1 MALAN
6 VQAKDLQTFYLHE
19 MKTLSGTTVK
29 HEHALLHKILKHAY
43 RMDLISHNPADKVDP
58 PRAERFE
65 GASYTE
71 EELAL
76 LNEKTWDHKLGLL
89 IYINAFQPVGEN
101 KPFSPT
107 SRFSANR
114 RPISTRTR
122 TEKALDF
129 WWLSQKSRTFSC
141 ANCGGGK
148 GIRTLVGGCP
158 NGFQDL
164 FRIWNLTEIDL

>member
-1 MALAN
+1 
-6 VQAKDLQTFYLHE
+6 
-19 MKTLSGTTVK
+19 
-29 HEHALLHKILKHAY
+29 
-43 RMDLISHNPADKVDP
+43 MDLISHNPADKVDP

-76 LNEKTWDHKLGLL
+76 LIEKTWDHKFGLL

-129 WWLSQKSRTFSC
+129 WWLSQKLRTFSC
-141 ANCGGGK
+141 VNCGGGC
-148 GIRTLVGGCP
+148 GIRNRVPVGKRFSRH
-158 NGFQDL
+158 NNQS
-164 FRIWNLTEIDL
+164 EIDGFCAMIKDDKRS